1 MVTFI
6 LVLSSVNLGK
16 EDLITDLFLCF
27 FCVSVSYRYD
37 TEVNFTKGRCP
48 DSKAMVFADNGIT
61 SVPVPNVNIGD
72 CDYTIAFWIRL
83 YQSNYGAAI
92 TGSSRSGGFLRL
104 LVYFFGVFICDE
116 APTPITLGNKC
127 EVGSPSVD
135 MFSWTH
141 IAVTCEQDNGFKMFF
156 NGELASIRKLV
167 IELKEVA
174 AISRP
179 PRETFLV
186 DHFVT
191 SRNPPVSRLLI
202 MDLHILGFALPPY
215 EIYNLNR
222 GKQFVEMN
230 FLFYEKME

>member
-1 MVTFI
+1 
-6 LVLSSVNLGK
+6 
-16 EDLITDLFLCF
+16 
-27 FCVSVSYRYD
+27 
-37 TEVNFTKGRCP
+37 
-48 DSKAMVFADNGIT
+48 MVFGEEKSHAT
-61 SVPVPNVNIGD
+61 LPNVNIGD

-83 YQSNYGAAI
+83 YQSNHAAAI
-92 TGSSRSGGFLRL
+92 MGSSRSGGFLRL

-156 NGELASIRKLV
+156 NGELASIQKLV
-167 IELKEVA
+167 TELKEVA

-179 PRETFLV
+179 PRLRETFLV

-230 FLFYEKME
+230 FLLYEKMEYLNKR